1 MDLKELRLKRG
12 NLVEECRRLVNT
24 ASTEKRSLSNE
35 ERAKYDKMFKESQD
49 LGTDITREEELREQ
63 ERSLAEGREQVEREG
78 LDKKGERKQGLEA
91 VKPFLDS
98 YFRGLRHTPQN
109 DEQRSL
115 QADLDVSGGYLKP
128 PQEFVKSIIKAVDD
142 LLFIR
147 KLATVNTLS
156 QSDSLGVPTLD
167 ADPSDA
173 AWTSEIGTP
182 TADTAMT
189 LGKRELKP
197 HPLKKLLK
205 VSRKLL
211 ALVPSAST
219 LVQERLAYKMSL
231 PQEKGFLTGS
241 GANQPL
247 GVFTASTM
255 GISTGRDVA
264 THNTGTEIAAKNLI
278 AVKGALK
285 SQYRAK
291 AQWIGHRDW
300 ETRVSMLV
308 DSNGQFIWR
317 PGLEAGQP
325 DRLLGFPL
333 NISENAPSTF
343 TSGLYAAILGDFSYY
358 WIAEVLGISFQRLDE
373 LYAAS
378 SQIGFIVEQHVDG
391 MPVLEEAFVR
401 SKMG

>member
-1 MDLKELRLKRG
+1 MDLKSLRIKRG
-12 NLVEECRRLVNT
+12 TLVEDCRRLLKT
-24 ASTEKRSLSNE
+24 AETEKRSLSTE
-35 ERAKYDKMFKESQD
+35 ERTKYDTMFKASQD
-49 LGTDITREEELREQ
+49 LAADITREEALREE
-63 ERSLAEGREQVEREG
+63 ERSMAEGSERVDRTKIDGE
-78 LDKKGERKQGLEA
+78 KGNRAGLE
-91 VKPFLDS
+91 KIRPLLDAF
-98 YFRGLRHTPQN
+98 FRGNKFTPQD

-115 QADLDVSGGYLKP
+115 QADLDVSGGFLKA
-128 PQEFVKSIIKAVDD
+128 PQEFISTLIKAVDD
-142 LLFIR
+142 QLFIR
-147 KLATVNTLS
+147 RLATVHTIT
-156 QSDSLGVPTLD
+156 QSDSLGAASID
-167 ADPSDA
+167 SDPSDA

-182 TADTAMT
+182 TADTAMAI
-189 LGKRELKP
+189 GKRDLKP
-197 HPLKKLLK
+197 TPLKKLLK
-205 VSRKLL
+205 VSKKLL
-211 ALVPSAST
+211 AISPSASSI
-219 LVQERLAYKMSL
+219 VRDRLAYKMAL
-231 PQEKGFLTGS
+231 PQEKAFLTGN

-247 GVFTASTM
+247 GVFTASAA

-264 THNTGTEIAAKNLI
+264 THNTGTEISAKNLI

-291 AQWIGHRDW
+291 AQWVGHRDW

-343 TSGLYAAILGDFSYY
+343 TSGLYAAILGDFSNY
-358 WIAEVLGISFQRLDE
+358 WIADVLQMSFQRLDE
-373 LYAAS
+373 LFALS